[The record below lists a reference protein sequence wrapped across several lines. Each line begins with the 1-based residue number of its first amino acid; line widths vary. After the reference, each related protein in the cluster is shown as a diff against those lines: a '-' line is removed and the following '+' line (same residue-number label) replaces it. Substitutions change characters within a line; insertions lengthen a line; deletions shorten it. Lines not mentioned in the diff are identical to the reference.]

1 MPAGD
6 LLDFYKR
13 YRNGPER
20 QSQARVGSA
29 DLQPEGARL
38 PLPIAGDLP
47 PSHLVQSVPLY
58 EQVKRHLSEAIL
70 MGEWAPGT
78 VLPNETDLARRF
90 GVAVG
95 TARRALSEL
104 TAEGLIS
111 RRRRTGTVV
120 TGRTPHHNLRLFFQ
134 YFRLH
139 GLDGALLRSTVTPLR
154 VERQAAAPE
163 ERKRLAFADAAAPS
177 AAPSADVV
185 RVFRLR
191 SVAGQP
197 VMVDR
202 MILRGD
208 RVPDFPLD
216 AVPELLYR
224 FLVERYG
231 IRISAVRECLSA
243 ELATAEDCRLLGL
256 EEPAAVLVIDEV
268 AYDQNGAAMIWA
280 THRALTDRYRYV
292 NEVS

>member
-1 MPAGD
+1 M
-6 LLDFYKR
+6 
-13 YRNGPER
+13 
-20 QSQARVGSA
+20 
-29 DLQPEGARL
+29 
-38 PLPIAGDLP
+38 
-47 PSHLVQSVPLY
+47 VQSVPLY
-58 EQVKRHLSEAIL
+58 EQVKRHLSETIL

-78 VLPNETDLARRF
+78 VLPNETELARRF

-139 GLDGALLRSTVTPLR
+139 GIDGALLRSTVTLLG
-154 VERQAAAPE
+154 VKRQAATAE
-163 ERKRLAFADAAAPS
+163 ERARLGYGDTAP
-177 AAPSADVV
+177 PSADVV

-191 SVAGQP
+191 SVAGEP
-197 VMVDR
+197 VMLDR

-208 RVPDFPLD
+208 RVPDFPID
-216 AVPELLYR
+216 DVPELLYR
-224 FLVERYG
+224 FLLERYG

-243 ELATAEDCRLLGL
+243 ELATEQDARVLGL
-256 EEPAAVLVIDEV
+256 EAPAALLVIDEV
-268 AYDQNGAAMIWA
+268 AYDQNGAATIWA
-280 THRALTDRYRYV
+280 THRAVTERYRYV